1 MKVIHSIQFE
11 EQELLDLFELA
22 RSVGEVEADTTTYT
36 EADKQEAIA
45 DYNKQFKTLLAQYGH
60 DCFALGYQE
69 GSKTASSFV
78 TPNLVAPSYN

>member
-45 DYNKQFKTLLAQYGH
+45 DYSKQFKSLLAQYGH
-60 DCFALGYQE
+60 DCFALGYSE
-69 GSKTASSFV
+69 GAKTAMSPKVSS
-78 TPNLVAPSYN
+78 LVAPSY